1 MSMNNNIRP
10 NVIIKKYPCIYMG
23 LEEIYKNLTYFDYY
37 SSSVLLFSLIT
48 ILTILAILYFRL
60 MTNIEPIKKDW
71 ANNRCRPHIIPFA
84 GLIKK
89 NDDESA
95 SSATFKNFNYCTQ
108 KILSDSAGK
117 NVEPLA
123 YIIQMFS
130 GMVKN
135 ISNDLNNARAMI
147 DRIRTDLANVI
158 NEIMYRFI
166 NIIVPIQ
173 QIVLAFKDTIGKI
186 QGVLTSGLYTIMGS
200 YFAIKSLLGAVVT
213 MLIQVLIA
221 GAALIITMWII
232 PFTWPAAVAGTT
244 ILVAMSVMVAV
255 FLTFM
260 VQIFKIRPK
269 LSLPGIPKKPL
280 CFDKDT
286 AIEMS
291 DGSFKKISE
300 IRIGDLLKDKNKVTA
315 TLKLNATGVK
325 MYNLNGVIV
334 SDTHCV
340 LYKNKWIF
348 SYQHPHAL
356 PVSCYDEKFLYCL
369 NTTNKTISINNMT
382 FIDWDEIYDDVR
394 ERIMRNHSIHKN
406 HDYHDKLDGGFTWDS
421 MITMG
426 DGTMK
431 TIKDIQIG
439 DVLKNNSIVDGLVE
453 IDCPE
458 LQFTYYLG
466 KNLKVDGGP
475 NLKFKD
481 SSDVVIKKQIK
492 RSERLYHLLT
502 SSGTFECN
510 NTILYDYNA
519 CIDHS

>member
-1 MSMNNNIRP
+1 MNNNIRP

-37 SSSVLLFSLIT
+37 SSSVLLFILIT
-48 ILTILAILYFRL
+48 ILTILACLYFRL
-60 MTNIEPIKKDW
+60 MTNIEPIKNDW

-84 GLIKK
+84 GLINK
-89 NDDESA
+89 NDNESA
-95 SSATFKNFNYCTQ
+95 TTATFNNFNYCTQ

-117 NVEPLA
+117 HVQPLE

-135 ISNDLNNARAMI
+135 ISKDLNNARAMI

-173 QIVLAFKDTIGKI
+173 QIVLAFKDTMAKI
-186 QGVLTSGLYTIMGS
+186 QGVLTSGVYTIMSS
-200 YFAIKSLLGAVVT
+200 YYAIKSLLGAVAT
-213 MLIQVLIA
+213 MLIQTLIA
-221 GAALIITMWII
+221 GAAMIIIMWIL

-255 FLTFM
+255 FLTFL

-269 LSLPGIPKKPL
+269 LGLPGIPSKPL
-280 CFDKDT
+280 CFDKD
-286 AIEMS
+286 APIEMS
-291 DGSFKKISE
+291 DGSIKKISE
-300 IRIGDLLKDKNKVTA
+300 IRIGDLLKDNNKVTA
-315 TLKLNATGVK
+315 TLKVNASGVK
-325 MYNLNGVIV
+325 MYNLNSVIV
-334 SDTHCV
+334 SDTHSV
-340 LYKNKWIF
+340 LYKDKWILA
-348 SYQHPHAL
+348 SEHPHAL
-356 PVSCYDEKFLYCL
+356 SVSCYDEKFLYCL
-369 NTTNKTISINNMT
+369 NTTKKTIEINNMT
-382 FIDWDEIYDDVR
+382 FIDWDEIYDEVR
-394 ERIMRNHSIHKN
+394 KRIMRNHSIHKN
-406 HDYHDKLDGGFTWDS
+406 HDYHDKLDGGFTGDS
-421 MITMG
+421 MITMS

-431 TIKDIQIG
+431 TIIDIQIG
-439 DVLKNNSIVDGLVE
+439 DILKNNSVVDGVVE
-453 IDCPE
+453 IECPE

-466 KNLKVDGGP
+466 KNRKIDGGP

-481 SSDVVIKKQIK
+481 STDVLIKKQTK

-510 NTILYDYNA
+510 NTIIYDYNA

>member
-1 MSMNNNIRP
+1 MNNNIRP

-37 SSSVLLFSLIT
+37 SSSVLLFVLIT
-48 ILTILAILYFRL
+48 ILTILAVLYFRL
-60 MTNIEPIKKDW
+60 MTNIEPIKNDW

-95 SSATFKNFNYCTQ
+95 STATFKNFNYCTQ

-117 NVEPLA
+117 HVQPLE

-173 QIVLAFKDTIGKI
+173 QVILAFKDTIAKI

-221 GAALIITMWII
+221 GAAMIITMWII
-232 PFTWPAAVAGTT
+232 PFTWPAAIAGTT

-269 LSLPGIPKKPL
+269 LNLPGIPK
-280 CFDKDT
+280 
-286 AIEMS
+286 
-291 DGSFKKISE
+291 
-300 IRIGDLLKDKNKVTA
+300 N
-315 TLKLNATGVK
+315 
-325 MYNLNGVIV
+325 
-334 SDTHCV
+334 HCV
-340 LYKNKWIF
+340 
-348 SYQHPHAL
+348 
-356 PVSCYDEKFLYCL
+356 
-369 NTTNKTISINNMT
+369 SI
-382 FIDWDEIYDDVR
+382 
-394 ERIMRNHSIHKN
+394 K
-406 HDYHDKLDGGFTWDS
+406 
-421 MITMG
+421 
-426 DGTMK
+426 
-431 TIKDIQIG
+431 
-439 DVLKNNSIVDGLVE
+439 
-453 IDCPE
+453 
-458 LQFTYYLG
+458 
-466 KNLKVDGGP
+466 
-475 NLKFKD
+475 
-481 SSDVVIKKQIK
+481 
-492 RSERLYHLLT
+492 
-502 SSGTFECN
+502 
-510 NTILYDYNA
+510 IL
-519 CIDHS
+519 